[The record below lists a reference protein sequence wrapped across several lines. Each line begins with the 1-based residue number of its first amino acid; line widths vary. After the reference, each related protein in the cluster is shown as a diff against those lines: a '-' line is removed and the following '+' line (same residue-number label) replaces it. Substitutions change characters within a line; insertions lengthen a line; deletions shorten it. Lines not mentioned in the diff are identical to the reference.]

1 MTKIATQA
9 MMIQVVTLKPVRP
22 APTPLL
28 IFRHR
33 IGFPHWGYS
42 VRSFCLRYPSQACS
56 DAGRPPGHMVYG
68 VQGGILSSPIA
79 RVMESGDDTLSHEL
93 VTKNLFRI
101 DHGPRIT

>member
-1 MTKIATQA
+1 
-9 MMIQVVTLKPVRP
+9 
-22 APTPLL
+22 
-28 IFRHR
+28 
-33 IGFPHWGYS
+33 
-42 VRSFCLRYPSQACS
+42 
-56 DAGRPPGHMVYG
+56 MVYG